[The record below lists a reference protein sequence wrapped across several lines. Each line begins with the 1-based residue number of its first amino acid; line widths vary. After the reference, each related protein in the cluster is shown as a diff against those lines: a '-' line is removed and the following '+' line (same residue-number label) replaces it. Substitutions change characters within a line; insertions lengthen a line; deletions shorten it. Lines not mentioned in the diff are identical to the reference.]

1 MGHSLPPSLPHT
13 SRPTRTRRDQT
24 LMEKRGRRVA
34 VVKDKGRGRDEKK
47 IDGGRRGVAVVKE
60 DKEIEEELEA

>member
-1 MGHSLPPSLPHT
+1 
-13 SRPTRTRRDQT
+13 
-24 LMEKRGRRVA
+24 MEKRGRRVA